1 MWNLLRVK
9 GSHLCFITSFNP
21 TILFNMWGRTAVLFK
36 FPTSC
41 YAVLNLY
48 SFAYILIAGLLERNS
63 FSPLSALVLL
73 QNNSWMGLWYNQYD
87 TENPNCWTNTHS
99 ASKAVKQ
106 WFLTNSPGILS
117 QSWRDVTE
125 ICRWWIEAYHFY
137 KDLN

>member
-1 MWNLLRVK
+1 MWNLLPVK

-21 TILFNMWGRTAVLFK
+21 TISFNTWGHTAVLFK
-36 FPTSC
+36 FPTCC

-73 QNNSWMGLWYNQYD
+73 QNNRWMGLGYNRYD
-87 TENPNCWTNTHS
+87 KENPNCWTNTHS
-99 ASKAVKQ
+99 ASNAVNQ

-117 QSWRDVTE
+117 RSWRDVTE
-125 ICRWWIEAYHFY
+125 ICRWWIEAYCFY